1 MTIKAEGIIVEG
13 IFKNDDLIN
22 GKLIDRDNNIFL
34 TVNEDEKMPG
44 HFVNGK
50 LTGRIKI

>member
-1 MTIKAEGIIVEG
+1 MTIKAEAIIVEV
-13 IFKNDDLIN
+13 IFRNDEIIN
-22 GKLIDRDNNIFL
+22 GKLIDKDNNVFL

-44 HFVNGK
+44 HFINGK